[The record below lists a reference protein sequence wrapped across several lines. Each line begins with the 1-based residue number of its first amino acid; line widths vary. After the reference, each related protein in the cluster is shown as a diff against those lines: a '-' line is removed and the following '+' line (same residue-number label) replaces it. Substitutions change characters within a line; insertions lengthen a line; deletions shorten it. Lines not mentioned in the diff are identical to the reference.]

1 MNSVILLI
9 PHFNNP
15 EGLCKSLQ
23 SIGLNECV
31 DILIVDDGSKKQQID
46 EATLKLVFKAK
57 GTIYFEYLQENQG
70 IENALNHGLQFIL
83 TKQYQYIARI
93 DCGDLCLGERFR
105 IQQQFLT
112 ENREI
117 KIVGTNVIAVGI
129 DDKFL
134 YKLTM
139 PEKDEEIRNKMY
151 FNSMLIHPTVMF
163 SKEILT
169 TVGLYPTQYKWA
181 EDYAFFFSIIEQ
193 HKAYNIQEYLSQ
205 IEINNDGISI
215 TKRKQQV
222 KSRINIVKAHF
233 YFGFYPIYGL
243 LRNYVLLYMPY
254 QWIFRIKKIKQ

>member
-1 MNSVILLI
+1 MNSAILLI

-15 EGLCKSLQ
+15 EGLTKSLR
-23 SIGLNECV
+23 SIDANECIDV
-31 DILIVDDGSKKQQID
+31 LIVDDGSKKEQID
-46 EATLKLVFKAK
+46 EVTLKLAFKAK

-70 IENALNHGLQFIL
+70 IENALNHGLQYIL
-83 TKQYQYIARI
+83 TKQYEYIARL
-93 DCGDLCLGERFR
+93 DCGDMCLGERFR
-105 IQQQFLT
+105 MQQQFLAK
-112 ENREI
+112 NREI

-139 PEKDEEIRNKMY
+139 PENHEEIRNKMY

-193 HKAYNIQEYLSQ
+193 YKAFNIQEYLSQ
-205 IEINNDGISI
+205 IEINDSGISI

-222 KSRINIVKAHF
+222 KSRINIIKAHF
-233 YFGFYPIYGL
+233 YFGFFPIYGL
-243 LRNYVLLYMPY
+243 IRNYVLLYMPY
-254 QWIFRIKKIKQ
+254 QLIFFIKKIKQ